1 MTASRDRKQASKILG
16 ITMQA
21 QLRTLLEAQGDEAIQ
36 RAAIQLG
43 DTFNRNS
50 EFICWVLKEYG
61 GAEQMPFPRA
71 EPLQR
76 PKLINPPLPNVP
88 KFLKSVN

>member
-1 MTASRDRKQASKILG
+1 MTAARDRKTAAKILG

-21 QLRTLLEAQGDEAIQ
+21 QLRALLEAQGEDAIQ
-36 RAAIQLG
+36 IAAIRLG

-61 GAEQMPFPRA
+61 GVEQMPYG
-71 EPLQR
+71 R
-76 PKLINPPLPNVP
+76 PPAATKNVVSISGTEKLN
-88 KFLKSVN
+88 

>member
-1 MTASRDRKQASKILG
+1 MTASRDRKEAAKILG

-21 QLRTLLEAQGDEAIQ
+21 QLLALHQAVGMEAIQ
-36 RAAIQLG
+36 TAAIQLG

-61 GAEQMPFPRA
+61 GMEQMPFPRA
-71 EPLQR
+71 PAPRGISGVEVPTG
-76 PKLINPPLPNVP
+76 PFKL
-88 KFLKSVN
+88 VN

>member
-1 MTASRDRKQASKILG
+1 MTAFRDRKQASKILG

-21 QLRTLLEAQGDEAIQ
+21 QLRALLEAVGDDAIQ
-36 RAAIQLG
+36 TAAIQLG

-61 GAEQMPFPRA
+61 GVQQMPFPRA

-76 PKLINPPLPNVP
+76 PNTPP
-88 KFLKSVN
+88 FLKSVN